1 LYLRSQTFAKEWW
14 SRDLLHFSEHKIR
27 SIVTLVADCIRSVAK
42 ATAPGVSITAQ
53 TFPEDNASARILRKL
68 GFVLKGSVMDR
79 EEGTVWE
86 WSDEKAKM

>member
-1 LYLRSQTFAKEWW
+1 MAERL
-14 SRDLLHFSEHKIR
+14 
-27 SIVTLVADCIRSVAK
+27 RSVAK

-53 TFPEDNASARILRKL
+53 TFPEDNASTRILRKL
-68 GFVLKGSVMDR
+68 GFVLKGSVIDP